1 MKHAI
6 TSKKGYHETMVKVY
20 RLMDKGEE
28 NLKPDELKQL
38 AAMAVAAEKFENEV
52 LGLKPQKEPR
62 TITEAVELKMFEK
75 RISQAKLAELLG
87 LGQSKL
93 SDILNGKRKPDI
105 PFLKA
110 LYKILKIDAGFLLE
124 HA

>member
-1 MKHAI
+1 
-6 TSKKGYHETMVKVY
+6 
-20 RLMDKGEE
+20 
-28 NLKPDELKQL
+28 
-38 AAMAVAAEKFENEV
+38 
-52 LGLKPQKEPR
+52 
-62 TITEAVELKMFEK
+62 MFEK

-110 LYKILKIDAGFLLE
+110 LYKILKIDPGFLLE

>member
-1 MKHAI
+1 MKHVI
-6 TSKKGYHETMVKVY
+6 TSKKEYHETMVKVY

-38 AAMAVAAEKFENEV
+38 AAMAVAAEKYENEV

-62 TITEAVELKMFEK
+62 TIIEAVELKMFEK
-75 RISQAKLAELLG
+75 RISQARLADLLG

-110 LYKILKIDAGFLLE
+110 LYKILKIDPGFLLE